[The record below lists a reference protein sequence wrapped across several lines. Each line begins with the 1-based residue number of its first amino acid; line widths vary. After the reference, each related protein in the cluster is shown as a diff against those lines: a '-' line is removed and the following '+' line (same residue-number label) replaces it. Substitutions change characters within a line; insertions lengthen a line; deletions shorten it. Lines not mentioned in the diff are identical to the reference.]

1 MQKPKQIEDEGKK
14 LKLSPKKNRKTLAGQ
29 KQTEELSKEPS
40 DKKGLRPTKKTRA
53 KTQNHE
59 NHEDQEDQEATAR
72 TAGTAAGK
80 PAKPKATED
89 VEAEQQRR
97 ALQREIQQLVMRLRR
112 EGKTPAEIK
121 SATKELKAKSDWTK
135 KEKLPKA
142 KKEKQRLW
150 EETAAKKTQRTFAE
164 AARSGDHTCCLE
176 RTPRQIGRTQS
187 GRRHKGLSFT
197 AGPRCVV
204 GQQAPP
210 HPRAEV
216 CALGASWSAF
226 ACGDWA

>member
-1 MQKPKQIEDEGKK
+1 MFFSAQPGLLASSPIVLHGILVKIGGQETCSKEVFPKQVPEWFFSQQSMLDVQRPLPWSAMKRKHSDSGEKVQKPKQIEDEGKK

-97 ALQREIQQLVMRLRR
+97 ALQREIQQLVMRHNSAASD
-112 EGKTPAEIK
+112 GK
-121 SATKELKAKSDWTK
+121 
-135 KEKLPKA
+135 
-142 KKEKQRLW
+142 
-150 EETAAKKTQRTFAE
+150 
-164 AARSGDHTCCLE
+164 
-176 RTPRQIGRTQS
+176 
-187 GRRHKGLSFT
+187 
-197 AGPRCVV
+197 VV
-204 GQQAPP
+204 SKYI
-210 HPRAEV
+210 
-216 CALGASWSAF
+216 LIIW
-226 ACGDWA
+226 W